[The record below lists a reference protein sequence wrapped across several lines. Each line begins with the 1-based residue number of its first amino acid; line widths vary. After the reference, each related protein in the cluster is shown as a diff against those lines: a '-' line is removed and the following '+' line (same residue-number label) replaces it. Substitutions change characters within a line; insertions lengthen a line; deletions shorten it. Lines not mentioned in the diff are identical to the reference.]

1 MKSGLYYI
9 EYIFESEHYN
19 EYVYVTDFGIV
30 RLNPVAD
37 YGDNFYTESLE
48 QYVNFY
54 DYSTYERVL

>member
-9 EYIFESEHYN
+9 EYIFEKEHYN

-30 RLNPVAD
+30 RLNAKSD
-37 YGDNFYTESLE
+37 YGDNFYTESIDE
-48 QYVNFY
+48 YVNFY